1 MNPLAAMVRNGTM
14 TQDVWDRLGP
24 VVRES
29 IRDNSELTPELIG
42 KEGFRVEATTADGE
56 RRRFI
61 VGKSTGWRPIHL
73 EIKTR
78 RSLGGFPAERSY
90 ASVRTIE
97 RVR

>member
-1 MNPLAAMVRNGTM
+1 MKQIEM
-14 TQDVWDRLGP
+14 TQSKWNTLSQGE
-24 VVRES
+24 REAL
-29 IRDNSELTPELIG
+29 RDNSDLTPQLVG
-42 KEGFRVEATTADGE
+42 LEGHRVEVIDAYGE

-78 RSLGGFPAERSY
+78 RSLGGEA
-90 ASVRTIE
+90 ASKQYKNVRDLG